1 MNPWLPAV
9 GMGTA
14 LAGGGLAAGAMWI
27 AARKQVHRWLPGL
40 VLRRNAARDWRDRPV
55 HVFLAVCDHYEPE
68 WGRPSRA
75 VALDRV
81 RAWTDAYPR
90 QFEDIADSRGRSP
103 QHTFFFPADEYR
115 PEYLDEL
122 RTLCDSGRGDVD
134 IHLHHDHDTPTGLT
148 ETLSSFRDT
157 LVNRH
162 GLLRVDPRTGAP
174 AYGFIH
180 GNWSLC
186 NSRPD
191 GRWCGVDQ
199 ELGILRDTGCYA
211 DFTLPSAP
219 SPTQTRIVNSIYH
232 ASDIPGR
239 RGSHNFGV
247 PARVGTPPP
256 AGSLPLIQGPLALNW
271 RSRKHG
277 LLPRI
282 ENADLTWR
290 NPPSLARFQLWCDAG
305 VHVQG
310 RPDWLFVK
318 LHTHGCQPD
327 NQRMWLDGTAR
338 AFHQALAK
346 HAANWPGLRY
356 HYVTAWEMAQ
366 LVRQAEAGRTQ
377 PDFESLETSTPQICG
392 V

>member
-1 MNPWLPAV
+1 MTNLLLPAV
-9 GMGTA
+9 GAATA
-14 LAGGGLAAGAMWI
+14 LAGGAAWL

-40 VLRRNAARDWRDRPV
+40 LVRRNAARHWRERPV
-55 HVFLAVCDHYEPE
+55 HVFLAVCDHYEPQ
-68 WGRPSRA
+68 WGRPSREI
-75 VALDRV
+75 ALDRV
-81 RAWTDAYPR
+81 RAWSDAYPR
-90 QFEDIADSRGRSP
+90 QFDDIADSRGRSP
-103 QHTFFFPADEYR
+103 QHTFFFPADEYQ

-122 RTLCDSGRGDVD
+122 RAFRDTGRGDVD
-134 IHLHHDHDTPTGLT
+134 VHLHHDHDTPAGLI
-148 ETLSSFRDT
+148 ETLSTFRDT
-157 LVNRH
+157 LVGRH
-162 GLLRVDPRTGAP
+162 GLLRVDPLTGAP
-174 AYGFIH
+174 TYGFIH

-232 ASDIPGR
+232 ATDIPGR
-239 RGSHNFGV
+239 RGSHNHGV
-247 PARVGTPPP
+247 SAQVGTPPP
-256 AGSLPLIQGPLALNW
+256 VGSLPLIQGPLALNW

-282 ENADLTWR
+282 ENADLTRR
-290 NPPSLARFQLWCDAG
+290 NPPTVPRFELWLDAG
-305 VHVQG
+305 VHVLG

-318 LHTHGCQPD
+318 LRTHGCQPD
-327 NQRMWLDGTAR
+327 NQRMWLEGAAR
-338 AFHQALAK
+338 EFHRSLARY
-346 HAANWPGLRY
+346 AAERPGLRY

-366 LVRQAEAGRTQ
+366 LVRQAEAGHAE
-377 PDFESLETSTPQICG
+377 PDFARLDSAARQPCG